1 MFVSHATTFAPQATT
16 CASEATTFAVIVY
29 GEFRTYDINLRENL
43 KELFGEFKCPI
54 HFYILTE
61 DCDDYEAKKQ
71 DICGILKRPHCKVL
85 YFEKINTC
93 ELYDKEEEDRVCA
106 DYFAIPGPPDRDV
119 FTPRLYYRKGL
130 VNKVMNAYAQ
140 ANGFTYEKVFS
151 VRLFDMII
159 KRCRSLCF
167 LQETVTEG
175 QDKLYTEGQDKLYTE
190 GQDKLYT
197 EGQDKLYYG
206 GDNLFIGSP
215 AIINE
220 LYSTPLISDAIAVDD
235 IYTFQRF
242 YAQNDL
248 YLSQFMPKLALETI
262 FQALIYK
269 QFRHRSMNLRYD
281 FTRHNLNLMWNKAL
295 IDNTCRADIIEF
307 ALPFIDKDYLL
318 LLHCPR
324 RK

>member
-1 MFVSHATTFAPQATT
+1 MFVSEATITTFAPQATT
-16 CASEATTFAVIVY
+16 FASEATTFAVVVY
-29 GEFRTYDINLRENL
+29 GEFRTYAINLRENL

-54 HFYILTE
+54 HFYVLTE
-61 DCDDYEAKKQ
+61 DCDDYDAKKEE
-71 DICGILKRPHCKVL
+71 ICGILKRPHCKVL
-85 YFEKINTC
+85 YFEKIKDC
-93 ELYDKEEEDRVCA
+93 ALYDQAEEDRVCA
-106 DYFAIPGPPDRDV
+106 DYFAIPGPADRDV

-130 VNKVMNAYAQ
+130 VNKVMNAHAQ
-140 ANGFTYEKVFS
+140 ANGFVYEKVFS
-151 VRLFDMII
+151 VRLFDMVM
-159 KRCRSLCF
+159 KRCRSL
-167 LQETVTEG
+167 QWIQ
-175 QDKLYTEGQDKLYTE
+175 QDT
-190 GQDKLYT
+190 
-197 EGQDKLYYG
+197 QDKLYYG

-220 LYSTPLISDAIAVDD
+220 LYSTPLIGDAIAVDNMHE
-235 IYTFQRF
+235 FQRF

-248 YLSQFMPKLALETI
+248 YLSQIMPKLALETI

-269 QFRHRSMNLRYD
+269 RFRYRSMNLRYD

-295 IDNTCRADIIEF
+295 IDNTCRVDIIEF

>member
-1 MFVSHATTFAPQATT
+1 MFVSHATTFASEATITTFAPQ
-16 CASEATTFAVIVY
+16 ATTFAVVIY
-29 GEFRTYDINLRENL
+29 GEFRTYAINLRENL

-61 DCDDYEAKKQ
+61 DCEDYDAKKQ

-106 DYFAIPGPPDRDV
+106 DYFAIPGPADRDV

-140 ANGFTYEKVFS
+140 ANGFVYEKVFS
-151 VRLFDMII
+151 VRLFDMVM
-159 KRCRSLCF
+159 KRCRSL
-167 LQETVTEG
+167 QWIQ
-175 QDKLYTEGQDKLYTE
+175 QDT
-190 GQDKLYT
+190 
-197 EGQDKLYYG
+197 QDKLYYG
-206 GDNLFIGSP
+206 VDNLFIGSP

-220 LYSTPLISDAIAVDD
+220 LYSTPLISDAIAVDNMHE
-235 IYTFQRF
+235 FQRF

-248 YLSQFMPKLALETI
+248 YLSQIMPKLALETI

-269 QFRHRSMNLRYD
+269 RFRHRSMNLRYD

>member
-1 MFVSHATTFAPQATT
+1 LAWL
-16 CASEATTFAVIVY
+16 SE
-29 GEFRTYDINLRENL
+29 GE
-43 KELFGEFKCPI
+43 
-54 HFYILTE
+54 
-61 DCDDYEAKKQ
+61 
-71 DICGILKRPHCKVL
+71 
-85 YFEKINTC
+85 
-93 ELYDKEEEDRVCA
+93 
-106 DYFAIPGPPDRDV
+106 
-119 FTPRLYYRKGL
+119 
-130 VNKVMNAYAQ
+130 
-140 ANGFTYEKVFS
+140 
-151 VRLFDMII
+151 
-159 KRCRSLCF
+159 
-167 LQETVTEG
+167 
-175 QDKLYTEGQDKLYTE
+175 
-190 GQDKLYT
+190 

-206 GDNLFIGSP
+206 GDNLFIGTP

-220 LYSTPLISDAIAVDD
+220 LYSTPLISDAIQVDD
-235 IYTFQRF
+235 GYTFQRF

-248 YLSQFMPKLALETI
+248 YLSQIMPKLALETI

>member
-1 MFVSHATTFAPQATT
+1 MFASEDTITTFAKEATITAFAPQATT
-16 CASEATTFAVIVY
+16 FAVVVY
-29 GEFRTYDINLRENL
+29 GEFRTYAINLRENL

-54 HFYILTE
+54 HFYVLTE
-61 DCDDYEAKKQ
+61 DCDDYDAKKEE
-71 DICGILKRPHCKVL
+71 ICGILKRPHCKVL
-85 YFEKINTC
+85 YFEKIKDC
-93 ELYDKEEEDRVCA
+93 ALYDQAEEDRVCS
-106 DYFAIPGPPDRDV
+106 DYFAIPGPADRDV

-130 VNKVMNAYAQ
+130 VNKVMTAYAE
-140 ANGFTYEKVFS
+140 ANGVTYEKVFS
-151 VRLFDMII
+151 VRLFDMVM
-159 KRCRSLCF
+159 KRCRSL
-167 LQETVTEG
+167 QWIQ
-175 QDKLYTEGQDKLYTE
+175 QDT
-190 GQDKLYT
+190 
-197 EGQDKLYYG
+197 QDKLYYG

-215 AIINE
+215 AIITE

-235 IYTFQRF
+235 AHEFRRF
-242 YAQNDL
+242 YAQNDF
-248 YLSQFMPKLALETI
+248 YLSQIMPKLALETI

-269 QFRHRSMNLRYD
+269 RFLGRSMNLRYD

>member
-1 MFVSHATTFAPQATT
+1 MF
-16 CASEATTFAVIVY
+16 ASQATTFAVIVY

-61 DCDDYEAKKQ
+61 DCDDYETKKQ

-167 LQETVTEG
+167 LQETVTE
-175 QDKLYTEGQDKLYTE
+175 D
-190 GQDKLYT
+190 
-197 EGQDKLYYG
+197 QDKLYYG
-206 GDNLFIGSP
+206 VDNLFIGSP

-220 LYSTPLISDAIAVDD
+220 LYSTPLISDAIQVDD
-235 IYTFQRF
+235 GYTFQRF

-248 YLSQFMPKLALETI
+248 YLSQIMPKLALETI